1 VFERLTAIV
10 LAAGKSRRM
19 RTEVNKILLPLNGR
33 PVLYYSL
40 DTFQNSALVD
50 DIVLVATPAER
61 ETLKARLMGTG
72 IYSKLKAVVS
82 GGAER
87 SASVWQGL
95 QGIPESCQWVAVH
108 DGARPLFSPELLERL
123 FTAARSSGAAVPAL
137 PLKDTVKVK
146 GEDGLVRKTPPRDML
161 VAVQTPQVFRRDIL
175 LAAYRRALQDN
186 WPITDDASAVEQAGG
201 KVKLVEGEEENLKL
215 TTPLDLNYAETIL
228 LKRQGRC

>member
-19 RTEVNKILLPLNGR
+19 GTEVNKILLPLNGR

-40 DTFQNSALVD
+40 DTFQNSTLVE

-61 ETLKARLMGTG
+61 ETLKARLVKAG

-95 QGIPESCQWVAVH
+95 QGIQENCQWVAVH

-123 FTAARSSGAAVPAL
+123 FAAARSFGAAVPAL

-175 LAAYRRALQDN
+175 LAAYRRALLDN
-186 WPITDDASAVEQAGG
+186 WQITDDASAVEQAGG